1 MSEVDPIKIQKERSW
16 KALSLMRE
24 LLSLSK
30 PIAQDNSWSSE
41 EKSVLA
47 MLFIFSARSTESSLL
62 LSSYGQLWDAEMVLR
77 AVVESS
83 LKVAYILQSKE
94 DFKDRITEYS
104 VDHFNI
110 SLLKDDSKVRA
121 TLAALP
127 DPESITWLPFREM
140 LLSEARRDEL
150 NFAYDK
156 TKRRSIESRWGVGG
170 ILNSLR
176 QQTGTSQVNFD
187 SMLHNYSLSSHI
199 QHADYIGVSLP
210 YDRESRETINRD
222 TLELA
227 HLSRIISDAFAL
239 LVLRITSGYRFLG
252 IDLQP
257 IYDAQN
263 RIQELEESFGDVYG
277 NWMKVEYNLPP
288 SSD

>member
-1 MSEVDPIKIQKERSW
+1 MSEFDPIKIEKERSW

-41 EKSVLA
+41 ERSVLA

-170 ILNSLR
+170 IINSLR

-210 YDRESRETINRD
+210 YDRESREPINRD

-277 NWMKVEYNLPP
+277 NWMKVEYNPPP
-288 SSD
+288 SSG

>member
-1 MSEVDPIKIQKERSW
+1 MSEFDPIKIEKERSW

-41 EKSVLA
+41 ERSVLA

-210 YDRESRETINRD
+210 YDRESREPINRD

-257 IYDAQN
+257 IYDAQIASKSW
-263 RIQELEESFGDVYG
+263 RKALEMSTEIG
-277 NWMKVEYNLPP
+277 
-288 SSD
+288 

>member
-1 MSEVDPIKIQKERSW
+1 MSEFDPIKIEKERSW

-41 EKSVLA
+41 ERSVLA

-210 YDRESRETINRD
+210 YDRESREPINRD

-277 NWMKVEYNLPP
+277 NWMKVEYNPPP
-288 SSD
+288 SSG